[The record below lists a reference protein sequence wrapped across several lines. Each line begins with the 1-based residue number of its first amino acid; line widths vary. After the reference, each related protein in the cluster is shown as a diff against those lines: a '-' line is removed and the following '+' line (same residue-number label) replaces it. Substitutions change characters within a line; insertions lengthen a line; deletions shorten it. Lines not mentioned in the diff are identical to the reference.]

1 MKRIMYK
8 DCNNNAI
15 FLKDLF
21 MQIQSFSNAE
31 LSWNISNLDLIPID
45 KGDYVNGIPDF
56 EMEKLFDFQKR
67 VLDEHIVSIP
77 HNVFMNLF
85 ENIRTIY
92 EGKFSTAIED
102 KQIKMTVFDG
112 DIIEIYGAVEDKIMA

>member
-21 MQIQSFSNAE
+21 IQIQSFSNAE

-45 KGDYVNGIPDF
+45 KGDYVNGIPSF
-56 EMEKLFDFQKR
+56 EMEKLFEFQKR
-67 VLDEHIVSIP
+67 VLDEHTVSIP
-77 HNVFMNLF
+77 HTAFINLL

-92 EGKFSTAIED
+92 EGKFVTAIED
-102 KQIKMTVFDG
+102 KQIEMKVFDG
-112 DIIEIYGAVEDKIMA
+112 DIIEIDGVVEDKIIT